1 MLQDKEH
8 KLKSQAWRIFQP
20 VHHMHWKNRF
30 IILSLP
36 QIIVLCAQVG
46 TRPKLMSSIALPQPP
61 PLRVS
66 QPHSSTFATSFPNIM
81 SLQVL
86 NSPFIAEAWMQAAAS
101 SSPAPNTA
109 KAGLAVTHGC
119 NGITKLLSPMVWPCL
134 ILLPA
139 FVTSATL
146 EVQNK

>member
-20 VHHMHWKNRF
+20 IHHMHWKKNRF

-61 PLRVS
+61 PLCLSATQLYLCHLFS
-66 QPHSSTFATSFPNIM
+66 QHNVT
-81 SLQVL
+81 
-86 NSPFIAEAWMQAAAS
+86 S
-101 SSPAPNTA
+101 SSQFPFYSRGMD
-109 KAGLAVTHGC
+109 AGSCLLISCTKYSKGRAGSDTWVQWHHEAALTYGVALPHFTPSVC
-119 NGITKLLSPMVWPCL
+119 NLCHFGGPK
-134 ILLPA
+134 
-139 FVTSATL
+139 
-146 EVQNK
+146 